1 MGKAQSKRSVDITTE
16 TNKGAEDEITEKM
29 EKIEDLDK
37 KDVVNGDAT
46 ISEKSDPEKKDSD
59 EVENDKDMTTE
70 KDVDAQAGGDSAEQ
84 QNACEN
90 SKEEGGSGTAE
101 EISPLADESIKKSKK
116 EKVKK
121 KWSFRSISFGK
132 KDKQK
137 PAKNEDAAEEGSA
150 ATNGADA
157 EEKSTTEPETSQKE
171 KSANENEE
179 KTAENQENG
188 NATPKELNGVEQNE
202 EKSSE
207 EKSNDTTANTTNNT
221 TTTES
226 CEPVQN
232 ETADISSES
241 SEKTENMATATTIN
255 NEIKVSENATDDDTS
270 KNGIDEKINATE
282 QEPQKTDVANASVE
296 SPSEKT
302 STIASAVTNES
313 SASTNGEVVEKIHQN
328 GDHGESELEVVEK
341 PKAQIEVISNTD
353 NKVSAATLDYISST
367 SINPSNVQIQVQ
379 DLNASSEMPDDKIQ
393 IDNDESCIHKSTDIN
408 IQGHIASQSSLSEAN
423 VSMTEDKVENNL
435 QIETVAELIS
445 ETGDTEKSVED
456 KVGDEPSPP
465 PLPISPP
472 PSQVSV
478 FAFTSNA
485 ESVEDSIETKNSE
498 PSNTQHEEK
507 EEEISLPTPPP
518 SELKN
523 TEGPNNIET
532 NAIHNEKHEGETYP
546 DNEIPQTHVDDVNE
560 KVEIE
565 CDETNEE
572 QKVSVCKEISLHTE
586 NDVPSSTGCFE
597 ELQNEEEALVAA
609 AVIDEI
615 TEKAAE
621 IVGEQLKCNAEQT
634 TDEQS
639 LQSNEERQEY
649 LKSNNEIVKDNTV
662 EEFDNEVKTNKNQ
675 HDNDNKIE
683 CEITIS
689 SEENPLEH
697 IEQSNNITTECSSDF
712 SASNSIQQ
720 NEDEM
725 ISINKCDNSDEE
737 LLNPTKEFANA
748 KDIKDNIT
756 VAEITQDLSVTC
768 E

>member
-16 TNKGAEDEITEKM
+16 TKKGAEDEITEKM

-90 SKEEGGSGTAE
+90 SKEEGGSAAAE

-137 PAKNEDAAEEGSA
+137 PAKNEDAAEDGSA

-157 EEKSTTEPETSQKE
+157 EEKSTTEPEASQKE

-188 NATPKELNGVEQNE
+188 NATPKELNGVEHNE

-207 EKSNDTTANTTNNT
+207 EKSNDTANTTNNT

-232 ETADISSES
+232 ETADISSEL

-270 KNGIDEKINATE
+270 KNGIDEKMNATE
-282 QEPQKTDVANASVE
+282 QEPQKIDVANASVE

-341 PKAQIEVISNTD
+341 SKAQIEVISNTD

-379 DLNASSEMPDDKIQ
+379 DLNASSEMPDEKIQ
-393 IDNDESCIHKSTDIN
+393 IDNDESCIQKSTEIK
-408 IQGHIASQSSLSEAN
+408 IQKHIAAQSSLSEAN
-423 VSMTEDKVENNL
+423 SSMTEDKVENNS
-435 QIETVAELIS
+435 QNETVANLIS

-498 PSNTQHEEK
+498 SSNNQDEENK
-507 EEEISLPTPPP
+507 EEISQPIPPP

-523 TEGPNNIET
+523 TEDPNNIET
-532 NAIHNEKHEGETYP
+532 NAIHNEKHEGEIYP
-546 DNEIPQTHVDDVNE
+546 DNETPQTHVDNDNE

-572 QKVSVCKEISLHTE
+572 QEASVCKEMPLHE
-586 NDVPSSTGCFE
+586 DEAVPSSTGSSE

-609 AVIDEI
+609 AVINEI

-621 IVGEQLKCNAEQT
+621 IVGEQLKYNVEHT

-639 LQSNEERQEY
+639 LQSNEERQEE
-649 LKSNNEIVKDNTV
+649 LECNNEIVKDNTV
-662 EEFDNEVKTNKNQ
+662 EEFDNEVKTNKDQ
-675 HDNDNKIE
+675 HDFDNKIE

-689 SEENPLEH
+689 SEETPLEH

-720 NEDEM
+720 NEDVM
-725 ISINKCDNSDEE
+725 VSINKSDNSDEE